1 MIKAKAFI
9 FDMDGVIFDSER
21 LYLGCCTEAAEVFGI
36 DNIEEVVYRC
46 IGLTTEKTHEMY
58 RSIYGDDFP
67 LDKYWK
73 EATSRFREKAQGG
86 LLPVKEGAKEI
97 LEMLEEKG
105 IPAALASST
114 RTEMVIRELEAAGLR
129 VNFKVIIGGDMVAKS
144 KPEPDIFLLAAEK
157 LGYEPK
163 DCVIIE
169 DSRNGIRAARSA
181 GGFVIM
187 VPDLIQPTEEEKEMY
202 TDLVLPSLKDICSID
217 GEK

>member
-73 EATSRFREKAQGG
+73 EATSRFREKGSGG
-86 LLPVKEGAKEI
+86 AAAC
-97 LEMLEEKG
+97 KG
-105 IPAALASST
+105 GRKRDT
-114 RTEMVIRELEAAGLR
+114 
-129 VNFKVIIGGDMVAKS
+129 
-144 KPEPDIFLLAAEK
+144 
-157 LGYEPK
+157 
-163 DCVIIE
+163 
-169 DSRNGIRAARSA
+169 
-181 GGFVIM
+181 
-187 VPDLIQPTEEEKEMY
+187 
-202 TDLVLPSLKDICSID
+202 
-217 GEK
+217 